1 MECLKPLKEE
11 KKIEAYRDI
20 EELTLHSE
28 KLEIKR
34 AYNTAYVNACVY
46 INAERERERER
57 ALLKEG
63 ESRRYCDCHLPFFNG
78 QSTVNLDRSILH

>member
-11 KKIEAYRDI
+11 KKIEAYKDI

-46 INAERERERER
+46 INAERERERG
-57 ALLKEG
+57 L
-63 ESRRYCDCHLPFFNG
+63 Y
-78 QSTVNLDRSILH
+78 

>member
-1 MECLKPLKEE
+1 MFKTIKRRE
-11 KKIEAYRDI
+11 KDKAYREI

-57 ALLKEG
+57 ERGL
-63 ESRRYCDCHLPFFNG
+63 Y
-78 QSTVNLDRSILH
+78 

>member
-46 INAERERERER
+46 INAERERERE
-57 ALLKEG
+57 LGFIEG
-63 ESRRYCDCHLPFFNG
+63 R
-78 QSTVNLDRSILH
+78 

>member
-1 MECLKPLKEE
+1 MFKTIKRRE
-11 KKIEAYRDI
+11 KDKAYREI

-46 INAERERERER
+46 INAERERERG
-57 ALLKEG
+57 L
-63 ESRRYCDCHLPFFNG
+63 Y
-78 QSTVNLDRSILH
+78 

>member
-1 MECLKPLKEE
+1 MEFLKPLKEE
-11 KKIEAYRDI
+11 KKIEAYKDI

-46 INAERERERER
+46 INAERERER